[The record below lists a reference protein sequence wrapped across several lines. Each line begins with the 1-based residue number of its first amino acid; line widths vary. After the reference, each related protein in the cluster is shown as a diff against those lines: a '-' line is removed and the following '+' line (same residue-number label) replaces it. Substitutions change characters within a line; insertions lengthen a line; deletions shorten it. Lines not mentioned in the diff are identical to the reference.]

1 MYDKKFTT
9 NLQKDASVFLQG
21 YYLLVN
27 NIAIYLKEIEVYY
40 YEHGRFEDYSVHRN
54 ILQKKNKHKFYIH
67 RYGQDADSSYKSSPK
82 NNRGGCDFVM
92 SDSDGV
98 YYSYLIR
105 SIVINDELYVGPR
118 KTLNAI
124 IENTGLSYEE
134 LEKANV
140 TIVPFENNH
149 DVLNTS
155 RIGLGNSKEND
166 AELYKNAELR
176 CILCDKYFVKRDN
189 KNVGYARRTEA
200 IYNFLKRKLET
211 GEMTKEEAIKYS
223 NDWYGAVSRW
233 LKDW

>member
-1 MYDKKFTT
+1 MYDKNFAA
-9 NLQKDASVFLQG
+9 NLQKEASVFLRG

-27 NIAIYLKEIEVYY
+27 NIAIYLKEIEAYY
-40 YEHGRFEDYSVHRN
+40 FEHGRFEDYSVHRN
-54 ILQKKNKHKFYIH
+54 KLQKNNKHKFYIH

-105 SIVINDELYVGPR
+105 SIVINDVLYVGPR
-118 KTLNAI
+118 KSLNAI

-155 RIGLGNSKEND
+155 RIGLGNSIEKE
-166 AELYKNAELR
+166 AELYKNSELR

-200 IYNFLKRKLET
+200 IDKFLKRKLEN

-223 NDWYGAVSRW
+223 NDWYGAVSKW